1 MKGRNMFYGNYQAG
15 GVIDQN
21 YINPPSGYNVNSS
34 YQAFG
39 PNMNPN
45 MNFDNDYENR
55 ISNLEKQIRSLN
67 QRVERL
73 ESLKESSVNNDSYMI

>member
-1 MKGRNMFYGNYQAG
+1 MFYGNYQAG

-67 QRVERL
+67 QGVERL